1 MVLGAKRAVFI
12 SLCQQQHMPTLR
24 REAVIKDIKGP
35 AAKEPFRCEVIF
47 S

>member
-24 REAVIKDIKGP
+24 LEAPLKGIKAP